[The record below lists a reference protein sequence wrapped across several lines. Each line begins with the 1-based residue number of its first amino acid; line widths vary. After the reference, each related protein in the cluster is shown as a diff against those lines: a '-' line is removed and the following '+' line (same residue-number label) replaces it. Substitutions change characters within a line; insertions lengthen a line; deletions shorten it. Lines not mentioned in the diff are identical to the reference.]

1 MLAKQRTASVREGK
15 WEGVMQRVDPNEI
28 LDLTA
33 YEKIR
38 DAYLAEMIEKKR
50 ARRIHVGEALCFI
63 FENRDT
69 VIFQIQEMTRAER
82 TVSDDGI
89 AVEVAVYNELIPADD
104 ELSATLMIEIP
115 NQQSIRP
122 QLDRL
127 IGIDEH
133 VHLDVGDASV
143 AATFDTKQFEED
155 RISAVQYIRF
165 PLGAKLAQRFRDP
178 SISVELR
185 VDHPNY
191 AGKTAI
197 EGAARDSLIADLD

>member
-1 MLAKQRTASVREGK
+1 MR
-15 WEGVMQRVDPNEI
+15 RVESTDI
-28 LDLTA
+28 LDLTS

-38 DAYLAEMIEKKR
+38 SEFLERTIELKR
-50 ARRIHVGEALCFI
+50 PRRVHVGEILCFI

-82 TVSDDGI
+82 SVSEDAI
-89 AVEVAVYNELIPADD
+89 AAEVAVYNELVPRDN

-115 NQQSIRP
+115 NQTSIRP

-133 VHLDVGDASV
+133 VHLDIGDETIRAS
-143 AATFDTKQFEED
+143 FDDKQFQED
-155 RISAVQYIRF
+155 RVSAVQYVRF
-165 PLGAKLAQRFRDP
+165 PLGSELAAKFRDL

-197 EGAARDSLIADLD
+197 EGETRASLAADLA

>member
-1 MLAKQRTASVREGK
+1 MKKVAAS
-15 WEGVMQRVDPNEI
+15 EI

-38 DAYLAEMIEKKR
+38 EGYLAEMIQKKQP
-50 ARRIHVGEALCFI
+50 RRVIVGDALCFI

-82 TVSDDGI
+82 TVSDAGI
-89 AVEVAVYNELIPADD
+89 AAEVEVYNELVPGDD
-104 ELSATLMIEIP
+104 ELSATLMVQIP
-115 NQQSIRP
+115 EASEIRP

-127 IGIDEH
+127 VGIDEH
-133 VHLDVGDASV
+133 VFLDVGEAAV
-143 AATFDTKQFEED
+143 RATFDAKQFEAE

-165 PLGAKLAQRFRDP
+165 PLGPELAAKFRDP
-178 SISVELR
+178 SVSVELR

-191 AGKTAI
+191 SGKTAI
-197 EGAARDSLIADLD
+197 EGEARASLSADLQG

>member
-1 MLAKQRTASVREGK
+1 MKKVEPT
-15 WEGVMQRVDPNEI
+15 EI

-38 DAYLAEMIEKKR
+38 PGFLERMIELKR
-50 ARRIHVGEALCFI
+50 PRRVHVGEILCFI

-82 TVSDDGI
+82 SVSDA
-89 AVEVAVYNELIPADD
+89 AVAAEVAVYNELVPRDH

-115 NQQSIRP
+115 NQTSIRP

-133 VHLDVGDASV
+133 VHLDIGDESV
-143 AATFDTKQFEED
+143 RATFDDKQFQED
-155 RISAVQYIRF
+155 RVSAVQYIRF
-165 PLGAKLAQRFRDP
+165 PLGRNLATRFRDP
-178 SISVELR
+178 SVSVELR

-197 EGAARDSLIADLD
+197 EGEARASLSADLI

>member
-1 MLAKQRTASVREGK
+1 
-15 WEGVMQRVDPNEI
+15 MQRVEASDI
-28 LDLTA
+28 LDLTS

-38 DAYLAEMIEKKR
+38 PEFLAKMIEFKR
-50 ARRIHVGEALCFI
+50 SRRVYVGEILCFI

-82 TVSDDGI
+82 SVSEEAI
-89 AVEVAVYNELIPADD
+89 AAEVAVYNELVPRDD

-115 NQQSIRP
+115 DQASIRP

-133 VHLDVGDASV
+133 VHLDIGGELVR
-143 AATFDTKQFEED
+143 ATFDDKQFEED
-155 RISAVQYIRF
+155 RVSAVQYIRF
-165 PLGAKLAQRFRDP
+165 PLGKALASQFRDP
-178 SISVELR
+178 TVHAALR

-191 AGKTAI
+191 KAETTI
-197 EGAARDSLIADLD
+197 EGDARASLIADLA

>member
-1 MLAKQRTASVREGK
+1 MR
-15 WEGVMQRVDPNEI
+15 RVESTDI
-28 LDLTA
+28 LDLTS

-38 DAYLAEMIEKKR
+38 SEFLERTIELKR
-50 ARRIHVGEALCFI
+50 PRRVHVGEILCFI

-82 TVSDDGI
+82 SVSEDAI
-89 AVEVAVYNELIPADD
+89 AAEVAVYNELVPRDN

-115 NQQSIRP
+115 NQTSIRP

-133 VHLDVGDASV
+133 VHLDIGDETIRAS
-143 AATFDTKQFEED
+143 FDDKQFQED
-155 RISAVQYIRF
+155 RVSAVQYVRF
-165 PLGAKLAQRFRDP
+165 PLGSELAAKFRDL

-197 EGAARDSLIADLD
+197 EGETRASLAADLV